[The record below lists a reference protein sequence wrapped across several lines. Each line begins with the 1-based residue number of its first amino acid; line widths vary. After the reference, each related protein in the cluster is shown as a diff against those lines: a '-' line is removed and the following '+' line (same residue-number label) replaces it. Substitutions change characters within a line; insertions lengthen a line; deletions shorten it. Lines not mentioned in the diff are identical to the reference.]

1 VSNEPK
7 AIWAT
12 RPMEHFMTGPLAD
25 LVRVEDPH
33 FYDDRQFALYDRMR
47 TEAPAYHYEPLDVF
61 LLTRMD
67 DVRYVSTHPDEF
79 SNAAGLTLNQLR
91 MAKAGAS
98 TAFERFNEP
107 GGELV
112 ITKDPPRQ
120 RALRALMS
128 QNMTPRYLQGFQDA
142 LDGFCRDLLDRT
154 GDGIPFDFVSSIA
167 AQLPLYVAAALM
179 GVSEVDI
186 PRMMTWV
193 AALEDLTRITS
204 AAELEEPGQRFDEL
218 KRFLRDQLERKRLV
232 PGKDMI
238 SAFLASTLDGS
249 PPSEAIVLAHVAT
262 LMSNGG
268 TTRLL
273 LGSIASVLADRP
285 AQLELIRAD
294 PGLVDG
300 VIEECL
306 RLMPPARGFVRTA
319 TADVELAGVRIGAG
333 QRVYMLYAAANRDPE
348 HFTHPNRFDP
358 GRRQAY
364 GHASFGFGT
373 HFCLG
378 AGLARMEAKALF
390 TELISR
396 YRAIRPAGTPT
407 RYEHVQLNGWAT
419 LPLTLHR

>member
-1 VSNEPK
+1 VSNEPQTIR
-7 AIWAT
+7 AAP
-12 RPMEHFMTGPLAD
+12 RDGAAMTAPLAD
-25 LVRVEDPH
+25 LVRVEDPS
-33 FYDDRQFALYDRMR
+33 FYDDRQFGVYNRMR
-47 TEAPAYHYEPLDVF
+47 AEAPAYYYRPLDVF
-61 LLTRMD
+61 LLTKMD
-67 DVRYVSTHPDEF
+67 DVRYVSTHPDQF

-107 GGELV
+107 AGELV

-128 QNMTPRYLQGFQDA
+128 GNLTPRYLQGFQDG

-154 GDGIPFDFVSSIA
+154 SDGAPFDFVDSIA
-167 AQLPLYVAAALM
+167 APLPLYVAAALL

-186 PRMMTWV
+186 PRMKSWV
-193 AALEDLTRITS
+193 AALEELTKVTS
-204 AAELEEPGQRFDEL
+204 AGDLEEPGQRFDEL
-218 KRFLRDQLERKRLV
+218 KRFLRDQLERKRRA
-232 PGKDMI
+232 PGNDLI
-238 SAFLASTLDGS
+238 SSFLASSLDGS
-249 PPSEAIVLAHVAT
+249 PTPDPIVLAHVAT

-273 LGSIASVLADRP
+273 LGSIAGLLASNPD
-285 AQLELIRAD
+285 QMELIRAD
-294 PGLVDG
+294 PGLLDA

-319 TADVELAGVRIGAG
+319 TADVKLAGVPIQAG
-333 QRVYMLYAAANRDPE
+333 QRVYMLYPAANRDPE
-348 HFTHPNRFDP
+348 HFTSPDSFDP
-358 GRRQAY
+358 SRRQAY

-390 TELISR
+390 TQLISR
-396 YRAIRPAGTPT
+396 YRSIRLAGTPA

-419 LPLTLHR
+419 LPVTLHR

>member
-1 VSNEPK
+1 
-7 AIWAT
+7 
-12 RPMEHFMTGPLAD
+12 
-25 LVRVEDPH
+25 
-33 FYDDRQFALYDRMR
+33 
-47 TEAPAYHYEPLDVF
+47 
-61 LLTRMD
+61 
-67 DVRYVSTHPDEF
+67 
-79 SNAAGLTLNQLR
+79 

-98 TAFERFNEP
+98 AAFERFNEP
-107 GGELV
+107 DGELV

-128 QNMTPRYLQGFQDA
+128 QNLTPRYLRSFQDA
-142 LDGFCRDLLDRT
+142 LDGFCRDLLHQA
-154 GDGIPFDFVSSIA
+154 GDGTPFDFVSSIA
-167 AQLPLYVAAALM
+167 AQLPLYVAAALL
-179 GVSEVDI
+179 GVAEIDI
-186 PRMMTWV
+186 PKMKTWV

-218 KRFLRDQLERKRLV
+218 KRFLRDQLELKRRM
-232 PGKDMI
+232 PGNDMI

-273 LGSIASVLADRP
+273 LSSIASLLA
-285 AQLELIRAD
+285 ASSSQMELVRAD
-294 PGLVDG
+294 PGLLDG
-300 VIEECL
+300 AIEECL

-319 TADVELAGVRIGAG
+319 TADMELAGVRIRAG
-333 QRVYMLYAAANRDPE
+333 QRVYMLYPAANRDPE
-348 HFTHPNRFDP
+348 HFTDPDSFDP
-358 GRRQAY
+358 ARRQAY
-364 GHASFGFGT
+364 GHASFGFGA

-396 YRAIRPAGTPT
+396 YRSIRLAGTPT

-419 LPLTLHR
+419 LPVTLHR

>member
-1 VSNEPK
+1 
-7 AIWAT
+7 
-12 RPMEHFMTGPLAD
+12 MTVPLAD
-25 LVRVEDPH
+25 LVRVEDPR
-33 FYDDRQFALYDRMR
+33 FYDDRQFGVYNRMR

-67 DVRYVSTHPDEF
+67 DVRYASTHPEQF

-98 TAFERFNEP
+98 AAFERFNEP
-107 GGELV
+107 DGELV

-128 QNMTPRYLQGFQDA
+128 QSLTPRYLHGFSGA
-142 LDGFCRDLLDRT
+142 LDGFCRDLLDQA
-154 GDGIPFDFVSSIA
+154 GDGDPVDFVDSIA
-167 AQLPLYVAAALM
+167 ARLPLYVAAALM
-179 GVSEVDI
+179 GVSEIDI
-186 PRMMTWV
+186 PRMKSWV
-193 AALEDLTRITS
+193 AALEELTMITS

-218 KRFLRDQLERKRLV
+218 KRFLRDQLERKRLM
-232 PGKDMI
+232 PGNDMI
-238 SAFLASTLDGS
+238 STFLASTLDGF
-249 PPSEAIVLAHVAT
+249 PAPDAIVLAHVAT

-273 LGSIASVLADRP
+273 LASIASFLADRP
-285 AQLELIRAD
+285 SQLELIRAD
-294 PGLVDG
+294 PGLLDG

-319 TADVELAGVRIGAG
+319 KADVELGGARIRAG
-333 QRVYMLYAAANRDPE
+333 QRVYLLYPAANRDPE
-348 HFTHPNRFDP
+348 YFASPDSFDP
-358 GRRQAY
+358 ARRQGY

-390 TELISR
+390 TDLISR
-396 YRAIRPAGTPT
+396 YRAIRLAGVPT

-419 LPLTLHR
+419 LPVTLHR

>member
-1 VSNEPK
+1 
-7 AIWAT
+7 
-12 RPMEHFMTGPLAD
+12 MTGPLAD
-25 LVRVEDPH
+25 LVRVEDPD

-61 LLTRMD
+61 LLTRLD

-79 SNAAGLTLNQLR
+79 SNASGLTLNQLR
-91 MAKAGAS
+91 MAQAGAS

-154 GDGIPFDFVSSIA
+154 SDGAAFDFVSSIA

-218 KRFLRDQLERKRLV
+218 KRFLRDQLELKRLD

-273 LGSIASVLADRP
+273 LSSIASVLADRP
-285 AQLELIRAD
+285 SQLELIRAD

-319 TADVELAGVRIGAG
+319 TTDVELAGVRIGAG

-348 HFTHPNRFDP
+348 HFTDPNRFDP

-396 YRAIRPAGTPT
+396 YSAVRPAGTPT

-419 LPLTLHR
+419 LPVTLHR

>member
-1 VSNEPK
+1 
-7 AIWAT
+7 
-12 RPMEHFMTGPLAD
+12 MTGPLAD
-25 LVRVEDPH
+25 LVRVEDPD

-61 LLTRMD
+61 LLTRLD

-79 SNAAGLTLNQLR
+79 SNASGLTLNQLR
-91 MAKAGAS
+91 MAQAGAS

-154 GDGIPFDFVSSIA
+154 SDGAAFDFVSSIA

-186 PRMMTWV
+186 PRMETWV

-218 KRFLRDQLERKRLV
+218 KRFLRDQLELKRLD

-273 LGSIASVLADRP
+273 LSSIASVLADRP
-285 AQLELIRAD
+285 SQLELIRAD

-319 TADVELAGVRIGAG
+319 TTDVELAGVRIGAG

-348 HFTHPNRFDP
+348 HFTDPNRFDP

-396 YRAIRPAGTPT
+396 YSAVRPAGTPT

-419 LPLTLHR
+419 LPVTLHR